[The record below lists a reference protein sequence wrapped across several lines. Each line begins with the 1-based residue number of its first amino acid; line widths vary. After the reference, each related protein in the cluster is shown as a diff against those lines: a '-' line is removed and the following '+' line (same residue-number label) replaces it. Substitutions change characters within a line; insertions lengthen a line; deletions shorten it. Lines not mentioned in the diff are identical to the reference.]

1 MIDDNSSVKVASAAS
16 PGAEDDSTRPSFQY
30 RSVKHR
36 RKSDGLFQF
45 TPSLGGVSS
54 EKKSAERKK
63 RANNNQSIEAIEK
76 STKARILN
84 TIADAIH
91 QRRSLFGSTIS
102 NVRKAFAAFDRD
114 GDGFI
119 SQNEFRSAVRR
130 LGLGLS
136 EIQTTACFDVL
147 RSTGSTSGIDY
158 HDFTQALQNR
168 RDSMI
173 T

>member
-1 MIDDNSSVKVASAAS
+1 MTALDLRFNTAAS
-16 PGAEDDSTRPSFQY
+16 NIAENRMDSFNSHPRW
-30 RSVKHR
+30 VV
-36 RKSDGLFQF
+36 LV
-45 TPSLGGVSS
+45 L
-54 EKKSAERKK
+54 KKSRQREKK